1 MGCKFSVNVITRHAA
16 SVFCLVSLC
25 LIPWN
30 ARSLNAQQETD
41 VLAGWLGFS
50 NSKSALYN
58 FLRHE
63 ANDLIAVRDEKINK
77 IETAG
82 DWKLHQKYV
91 KETLSEIVGP
101 FPWKTELNPDVVRI
115 VEKEGYRIE
124 HIIYESQPGFSVT
137 SSLFIPDGLTGKSP
151 VIILC
156 SGHAPE
162 AYRIPFYLHKIINLV
177 KKGFIVFAFDPVGQ
191 GERIEYF
198 NPETGKSDIGGPT
211 SEHSYPGTQAFLSGS
226 SQAMYMIWD
235 GIRAVDYLFTRKEVD
250 TARIGITGDS
260 GGGTQAAYI
269 AAFDDRIHASAPECY
284 ITSFRRLFESIGP
297 QDAEQNLYHSLF
309 YGIDHADLLS
319 VRAPKPALMISTT
332 GDFFSIQGA
341 RETASEVSRIYE
353 SFGSEGNFSM
363 TEDDAG
369 HTSTKKNR
377 EAMYSFFQKHLNNPG
392 DPGDLEVNIPSSEEV
407 RVTST
412 GQVSTSV
419 GGETVFSLNKKYSEG
434 LKKNLDYG
442 RSDLATHLPGVVES
456 AKRISGYRD
465 PGEVHPPVFTGRII
479 KEDRVIEKYFL
490 QGEGDYVI
498 PYLSIIPA
506 NRNGKALLYLH
517 PEGKIIASGPDP
529 DVEWFVH
536 NGFTVV
542 LPDLPGT
549 GETGPGDI
557 RESSYY
563 GGASY
568 NVWFASVL
576 TGRSITG
583 IHAGDITRLAR
594 VLDGCPDITGIYA
607 LSRREMAP
615 ALLHSAAF
623 NGLFKGLAVIEPYSS
638 YLSVVNSRFY
648 EPSFLRSF
656 VAGSLQAYDLPDL
669 AALIAPVRLLIAGM
683 TDGAGGPIDPTIP
696 NNELKLI
703 QTAYEY
709 HKKIDNLIIDQSV
722 KDLYE
727 LYYQLLR

>member
-1 MGCKFSVNVITRHAA
+1 MDIVKVASRLKEKTKIYPVLIFLILLKFN
-16 SVFCLVSLC
+16 F
-25 LIPWN
+25 
-30 ARSLNAQQETD
+30 LNAQQETD
-41 VLAGWLGFS
+41 VINGWLRFNDAS
-50 NSKSALYN
+50 NSMYN
-58 FLRHE
+58 HLSRQAF
-63 ANDLIAVRDEKINK
+63 DLLEQRASETDRLDSKADWEQRQQKIRTTLIKIAGN
-77 IETAG
+77 
-82 DWKLHQKYV
+82 
-91 KETLSEIVGP
+91 
-101 FPWKTELNPDVVRI
+101 FPERTDLNPRTASRKVKD
-115 VEKEGYRIE
+115 GYRIE
-124 HIIYESQPGFSVT
+124 NIIYESQPGFHVT
-137 SSLFIPDGLTGKSP
+137 SSMFIPEGLSGP
-151 VIILC
+151 VPAIIYC
-156 SGHAPE
+156 SGHSAE
-162 AYRIPFYLHKIINLV
+162 GYRSSAYLHKIVNLV

-250 TARIGITGDS
+250 PSRIGITGRS
-260 GGGTQAAYI
+260 GGGTQSAYI

-297 QDAEQNLYHSLF
+297 QDAEQNLYHGLF

-490 QGEGDYVI
+490 QGEGDNVI

-669 AALIAPVRLLIAGM
+669 VALIAPVRLLIAGM
-683 TDGAGGPIDPTIP
+683 TDGAGG
-696 NNELKLI
+696 NEDI
-703 QTAYEY
+703 GMINSDQEFVRSSFHH
-709 HKKIDNLIIDQSV
+709 HKRIENLIIDESV
-722 KDLYE
+722 ENIFDLFNE
-727 LYYQLLR
+727 WVR